1 MQTITNKPIKFKN
14 MTRSN
19 SLPILTFVN
28 RSTKSA
34 LLLALFIV
42 AATSFSFA
50 NNSNA
55 AGSFAKGIMD
65 SNGTATAHAAY
76 SPDLSTDA
84 ANRKVR
90 LSFKQDFK
98 NARLL
103 SSEVHTRFTKLT
115 FRMNDMVLFAY
126 YADNGKLLAVVRN
139 ILSSQLPTDLQADLK
154 SSYGD
159 YWITELFELNGEG
172 QNCYYISLENADT
185 KLVLR
190 STGDNTWEV
199 YQQTDK
205 N

>member
-1 MQTITNKPIKFKN
+1 
-14 MTRSN
+14 
-19 SLPILTFVN
+19 
-28 RSTKSA
+28 
-34 LLLALFIV
+34 
-42 AATSFSFA
+42 
-50 NNSNA
+50 
-55 AGSFAKGIMD
+55 
-65 SNGTATAHAAY
+65 
-76 SPDLSTDA
+76 
-84 ANRKVR
+84 
-90 LSFKQDFK
+90 
-98 NARLL
+98 
-103 SSEVHTRFTKLT
+103 
-115 FRMNDMVLFAY
+115 MVLFAY

>member
-34 LLLALFIV
+34 LLLALFIL

-103 SSEVHTRFTKLT
+103 SSEVHTHFTKLT